1 MQTISDLDGLQAA
14 NDETGTAREMLA
26 DFPSSHN
33 RKIVTTMEE
42 KILQEIEELKSLTLL
57 AAKSVLT
64 IDDVALLTG
73 ISKSTLYKMTCKKQL
88 PHYKP
93 NSKLLFFD
101 RKEIEEWAKQ
111 NRVNTWAEAEQK
123 ALAYSVA
130 NKN

>member
-1 MQTISDLDGLQAA
+1 M
-14 NDETGTAREMLA
+14 
-26 DFPSSHN
+26 
-33 RKIVTTMEE
+33 MEE

-111 NRVNTWAEAEQK
+111 NRVLTTEEAAQK
-123 ALAYSVA
+123 ALAYSLGV
-130 NKN
+130 KGGTR

>member
-1 MQTISDLDGLQAA
+1 MEQTIIEKLDA
-14 NDETGTAREMLA
+14 
-26 DFPSSHN
+26 
-33 RKIVTTMEE
+33 
-42 KILQEIEELKSLTLL
+42 IERNTLL
-57 AAKSVLT
+57 ASKNVLT

-101 RKEIEEWAKQ
+101 RTEIEEWAKQ

-123 ALAYSVA
+123 ALAYTVA

>member
-1 MQTISDLDGLQAA
+1 
-14 NDETGTAREMLA
+14 
-26 DFPSSHN
+26 
-33 RKIVTTMEE
+33 MEE
-42 KILQEIEELKSLTLL
+42 KILQEIEELKNLTLL

-111 NRVNTWAEAEQK
+111 NRVLTTEEAAQK
-123 ALAYSVA
+123 ALAYSLGV
-130 NKN
+130 KGGTR

>member
-1 MQTISDLDGLQAA
+1 
-14 NDETGTAREMLA
+14 
-26 DFPSSHN
+26 
-33 RKIVTTMEE
+33 MEE
-42 KILQEIEELKSLTLL
+42 KILERLEVIERNTLL
-57 AAKSVLT
+57 ASKNVLT

>member
-1 MQTISDLDGLQAA
+1 
-14 NDETGTAREMLA
+14 
-26 DFPSSHN
+26 
-33 RKIVTTMEE
+33 MEE

>member
-1 MQTISDLDGLQAA
+1 
-14 NDETGTAREMLA
+14 
-26 DFPSSHN
+26 
-33 RKIVTTMEE
+33 MEE
-42 KILQEIEELKSLTLL
+42 RIMAELAEIKNLTLL

-93 NSKLLFFD
+93 NSKLLFFN
-101 RKEIEEWAKQ
+101 RKEIEEWAQQ

-123 ALAYSVA
+123 ALAYSLGV
-130 NKN
+130 KGGTR

>member
-1 MQTISDLDGLQAA
+1 
-14 NDETGTAREMLA
+14 
-26 DFPSSHN
+26 
-33 RKIVTTMEE
+33 MEE

-101 RKEIEEWAKQ
+101 RSEIEAWAKQ
-111 NRVNTWAEAEQK
+111 NRINTEHEAAEQAEAYCLSK
-123 ALAYSVA
+123 G
-130 NKN
+130 KI

>member
-1 MQTISDLDGLQAA
+1 
-14 NDETGTAREMLA
+14 
-26 DFPSSHN
+26 
-33 RKIVTTMEE
+33 MEE
-42 KILQEIEELKSLTLL
+42 KIMAELAEIKSLTLL
-57 AAKSVLT
+57 ASKNVLT
-64 IDDVALLTG
+64 IDDVSLLTG

-123 ALAYSVA
+123 ALAYTVA

>member
-1 MQTISDLDGLQAA
+1 MEQTIIEKLDA
-14 NDETGTAREMLA
+14 
-26 DFPSSHN
+26 
-33 RKIVTTMEE
+33 
-42 KILQEIEELKSLTLL
+42 IERNTLL
-57 AAKSVLT
+57 ASKNVLT

-123 ALAYSVA
+123 ALAYTVA